1 MVPVQTT
8 TVIPQAHVRLR
19 RVSKRFGSTLAVDD
33 VSLEVAEG
41 SFTTLLGPSG
51 CGKTTTMRMVAGFH
65 HPDEGEILIRDRA
78 VTGVPAHR
86 RNTAMVFQEYALFPH
101 MTVGENVGYG
111 LRMRR
116 VPRREAR
123 RRIGEALDL
132 VGLSGQDRKFPHQ
145 LSGGQ
150 QQRVALARA
159 LVVEPEVLLLDEPL
173 SNLDAKLRVRVRTE
187 IRQLQE
193 RLGKTTIYV
202 THDQEEALAISDQ
215 IAVMH
220 AGRLQ
225 QVGSPSEIYLH
236 PANRFVADFV
246 GLANFVEGDVV
257 DAHHVRVNAA
267 IVVVDRPIGR
277 GGRVTLLVRP
287 EMIRLV
293 PPGSARVE
301 NLLRGRVTT
310 MAFLGSLARYW
321 IEGDGAEWV
330 VDVPAPGHEVLRGEV
345 GLLLPRDRLHVL
357 AEEQNRAT

>member
-1 MVPVQTT
+1 MTP
-8 TVIPQAHVRLR
+8 PHVRLAD
-19 RVSKRFGSTLAVDD
+19 VTKRLGTHLAVDA
-33 VSLEVAEG
+33 VSLGVGEG
-41 SFTTLLGPSG
+41 AFVTLLGPSG
-51 CGKTTTMRMVAGFH
+51 CGKTTTLRMIAGFYL
-65 HPDEGEILIRDRA
+65 PDAGEIRIRDRL
-78 VTGVPAHR
+78 VNEVPPHR

-101 MTVGENVGYG
+101 MTVAENVGYG

-123 RRIGEALDL
+123 RRIGEILEL

-159 LVVEPEVLLLDEPL
+159 LIVEPEVLLLDEPL

-187 IRQLQE
+187 IRQLQQ

-220 AGRLQ
+220 AGRLL
-225 QVGSPSEIYLH
+225 QVGSPSEIYLR
-236 PANRFVADFV
+236 PATRFVADFV
-246 GLANFVEGDVV
+246 GLANFIEGEVV

-267 IVVVDRPIGR
+267 VVAVDRPIGQ

-293 PPGSARVE
+293 AAGSARVE
-301 NLLRGRVTT
+301 NLLRGRVAT

-321 IEGDGAEWV
+321 IQADGAEWV
-330 VDVPAPGHEVLRGEV
+330 VDVPAPGHEVLRGDV

-357 AEEQNRAT
+357 IE

>member
-1 MVPVQTT
+1 MTA
-8 TVIPQAHVRLR
+8 AHVRLAD
-19 RVSKRFGSTLAVDD
+19 VTKRLGAHLAVDA
-33 VSLEVAEG
+33 VSLDVGEG
-41 SFTTLLGPSG
+41 AFVTLLGPSG
-51 CGKTTTMRMVAGFH
+51 CGKTTTLRMVAGFYQ
-65 HPDEGEILIRDRA
+65 PDAGEIRIRDRL
-78 VTGVPAHR
+78 VNEVPPHR

-101 MTVGENVGYG
+101 MTVAENVGYG

-123 RRIGEALDL
+123 RRIGEALEL

-193 RLGKTTIYV
+193 RLGKTTLYV

-215 IAVMH
+215 IAVMQ
-220 AGRLQ
+220 AGRLLQ
-225 QVGSPSEIYLH
+225 LGSPSEIYLR
-236 PANRFVADFV
+236 PATRFVADFV
-246 GLANFVEGDVV
+246 GLANFLEGDVV

-267 IVVVDRPIGR
+267 VVAVDRPISQS
-277 GGRVTLLVRP
+277 GRVTLLVRP

-293 PPGSARVE
+293 PTGSARVE
-301 NLLRGRVTT
+301 NLLRGRVAT

-321 IEGDGAEWV
+321 IAADGAEWV
-330 VDVPAPGHEVLRGEV
+330 VDVPAPGHEVFRGEV

-357 AEEQNRAT
+357 SEETRQEG